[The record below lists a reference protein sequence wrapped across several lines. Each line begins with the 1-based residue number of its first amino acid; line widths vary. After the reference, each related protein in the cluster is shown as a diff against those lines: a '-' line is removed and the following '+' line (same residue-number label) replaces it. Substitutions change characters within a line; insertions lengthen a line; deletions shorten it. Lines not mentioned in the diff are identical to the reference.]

1 MEAEAEVRVIEKDY
15 ASKRAAGEATAE
27 NISKAEAERA
37 KREREEADA
46 RAKAEAEIKE
56 KAEKIKKSRDANS
69 EAETA
74 ERERSCD
81 EAKDRDNFLLKR
93 QQAKGVLLGQRSV
106 FDDSAVS
113 ALAYNW
119 KN

>member
-1 MEAEAEVRVIEKDY
+1 MEAEAEARVIEKYY
-15 ASKRAAGEATAE
+15 ALKIAAEEATAE
-27 NISKAEAERA
+27 NISKDEAESA
-37 KREREEADA
+37 KREREEAEA
-46 RAKAEAEIKE
+46 MAKAEAEIKE
-56 KAEKIKKSRDANS
+56 KAEKIRKSWDANS

-81 EAKDRDNFLLKR
+81 EAKDRDNCLLKR
-93 QQAKGVLLGQRSV
+93 QREKAVLLGQRPV
-106 FDDSAVS
+106 CDDSAVS